1 MPGYDPN
8 LDERIFSKT
17 WESELERLTISV
29 YSYNKGAKKLQ
40 IARENMSSQGEFRYA
55 KMGRLTKE
63 ELENILPLMQEALQ
77 NMD

>member
-8 LDERIFSKT
+8 LDERLFSKT
-17 WESELERLTISV
+17 WESELERLTVSV
-29 YSYNKGAKKLQ
+29 YSYNKGVKKLQ

-77 NMD
+77 SMD

>member
-29 YSYNKGAKKLQ
+29 YSYNKGTKKLQ